1 MDPNYFRKTA
11 LMLVSGAVVALAAVQ
26 GAVAADRIRVHGT
39 VESLDGDTLKIKS
52 PDGKDVTVTM
62 KSGMKVLGVKNASA
76 ADIKPG
82 DFVGVGSQPTA
93 SGVNGAVQVVIF
105 PASMKG
111 TGEGD
116 RPWDVK
122 PNGSMTNAT
131 VANAVKDVNGPMLTL
146 DYKGGER
153 KISIP
158 DGTKIVALAPATK
171 DDLKPGAG
179 VSVQGVM
186 SGDNMV
192 AADRVSVGLD
202 GVTPPS

>member
-1 MDPNYFRKTA
+1 MDPRYFRTTA
-11 LMLVSGAVVALAAVQ
+11 LRFAFGAIVALTAIQ
-26 GAVAADRIRVHGT
+26 GAAAADRIRVHGT

-62 KSGMKVLGVKNASA
+62 KSGMNVLGVKNASA
-76 ADIKPG
+76 SDIKPG

-93 SGVNGAVQVVIF
+93 RGVNGAVQVVIF

-122 PNGSMTNAT
+122 PNGTMTNAT
-131 VANAVKDVNGPMLTL
+131 VANAVKDVNGPTLTL

-153 KISIP
+153 KINIP
-158 DGTKIVALAPATK
+158 TAR
-171 DDLKPGAG
+171 KP
-179 VSVQGVM
+179 
-186 SGDNMV
+186 
-192 AADRVSVGLD
+192 
-202 GVTPPS
+202 

>member
-1 MDPNYFRKTA
+1 MDHSSKTILLFATGA
-11 LMLVSGAVVALAAVQ
+11 LLGLMAFHGAN
-26 GAVAADRIRVHGT
+26 AADRIRIHGT
-39 VESLDGDTLKIKS
+39 VESLDGDMLKVKS

-62 KSGMKVLGVKNASA
+62 KSGMNVLGVKNASA

-82 DFVGVGSQPTA
+82 DFVGVGSQPTS

-146 DYKGGER
+146 AYKGGER
-153 KISIP
+153 KIRIP
-158 DGTKIVALAPATK
+158 DGTKIVALTPATK

-179 VSVQGVM
+179 VSVQGVS

-202 GVTPPS
+202 GTTPPM

>member
-1 MDPNYFRKTA
+1 MDRSHFRTTVLLFAAGTMVGLTA
-11 LMLVSGAVVALAAVQ
+11 FHDAS
-26 GAVAADRIRVHGT
+26 AADKVRVRGT
-39 VESLDGDTLKIKS
+39 VESLDGNTLKVKNG
-52 PDGKDVTVTM
+52 DGKEVVVTM
-62 KSGMKVLGVKNASA
+62 TPGFNVLGVKNASS

-82 DFVGVGSQPTA
+82 DFVGIGSQPTS
-93 SGVNGAVQVVIF
+93 SGINGAVQIVIF

-122 PNGSMTNAT
+122 PNGTMTNGT

-146 DYKGGER
+146 AYKGGQR
-153 KISIP
+153 KVSIP

-179 VSVQGVM
+179 VSLQGIG
-186 SGDNMV
+186 SGENMV
-192 AADRVSVGLD
+192 TADRIAVGVD
-202 GVTPPS
+202 GATPP

>member
-1 MDPNYFRKTA
+1 MDRSHFRTTVLLFA
-11 LMLVSGAVVALAAVQ
+11 AGTVGGLMAFHDAS
-26 GAVAADRIRVHGT
+26 AADRIRVHGT
-39 VESLDGDTLKIKS
+39 VESLDGNNLKIKNT
-52 PDGKDVTVTM
+52 DGKEVVVTM
-62 KSGMKVLGVKNASA
+62 KPGLNVLGVKSASS

-82 DFVGVGSQPTA
+82 DFVGIGSQPTS
-93 SGVNGAVQVVIF
+93 SGVNGAVQIVIF

-122 PNGSMTNAT
+122 PNGTMTNGT

-146 DYKGGER
+146 DYKGGQR
-153 KISIP
+153 KVSIP

-179 VSVQGVM
+179 VSVQGIG
-186 SGDNMV
+186 SGENMV
-192 AADRVSVGLD
+192 AADRISVGID
-202 GVTPPS
+202 GTTPP

>member
-1 MDPNYFRKTA
+1 MNRSHIRKAFLLFAT
-11 LMLVSGAVVALAAVQ
+11 GAVLGLMAFHEADAAGRV
-26 GAVAADRIRVHGT
+26 RIHGT

-52 PDGKDVTVTM
+52 ADGKDVMVTM
-62 KSGMKVLGVKNASA
+62 KSDLKVLGVRSASA
-76 ADIKPG
+76 ADIKAR
-82 DFVGVGSQPTA
+82 DFVGVGSQPTS

-146 DYKGGER
+146 AYKGGER

-179 VSVQGVM
+179 VSVQGL
-186 SGDNMV
+186 STGDNMV
-192 AADRVSVGLD
+192 AADRLSVGLD
-202 GVTPPS
+202 GTTPPM

>member
-1 MDPNYFRKTA
+1 MGPTYFRKTA
-11 LMLVSGAVVALAAVQ
+11 LMLASGALVALTTIH
-26 GAVAADRIRVHGT
+26 GASAADRIRMHGT

-62 KSGMKVLGVKNASA
+62 KSGMNVLGVKNASA

-131 VANAVKDVNGPMLTL
+131 VANAVKDVNGPTLTL
-146 DYKGGER
+146 AYKGGER

-158 DGTKIVALAPATK
+158 DGTKIVALAPTTK
-171 DDLKPGAG
+171 DDLKAGAG

-202 GVTPPS
+202 GATPPN